1 MVIIIKKA
9 LSSICL
15 LGYGKKDSA
24 AYSTKGSYR
33 PIDRKLE
40 KVLIEEDSAI
50 TIPLPNIRVYFKCD
64 NKASFKKRI
73 NEKLLRRPAKKGR
86 EG

>member
-1 MVIIIKKA
+1 MFAGIPEKGFNGKGFC
-9 LSSICL
+9 SS
-15 LGYGKKDSA
+15 D
-24 AYSTKGSYR
+24 R
-33 PIDRKLE
+33 PTDPKLE
-40 KVLIEEDSAI
+40 KVLIEENSSI

-73 NEKLLRRPAKKGR
+73 NEKLLRRAAKKGR